1 MSELVGRILKD
12 LYDFRGSELLQE
24 PQNLELLLEDLCPDE
39 LKAIRLVLLGLSH
52 RIPQRLLSHDG
63 TPLATE
69 MQGLCSELQQRH
81 QLNLRFG
88 RWIVE
93 TWAAAVGLLPLPLE
107 PRNIFAEAAEE
118 YRNAIKVVLSSGSV
132 TGKLGQ
138 ELDVL
143 RQQLLLT
150 DDDVNRIQTEV
161 TQDLAQRQQFASHPS
176 LQSLLEPPRSNELG
190 MSFVSIEPGTFLMGS
205 PPYELHREAD
215 ETLHPVTLTQ
225 PYAVQTTPVTQQQWE
240 AVMGSNPSDFKGAA
254 LPVENVSWNDVMTRF
269 IPRLNEMGMGSY
281 RLPTEA
287 EWEYAARAGSWQ
299 AYYQREDASQLD
311 TYAWYTN
318 NSRFQTH
325 AVGTKASNAWGL
337 YDMHG
342 NIWEWCSD
350 WYNGPYSKE
359 PQTDPSG
366 PQRGLG
372 RVMRGGSWFCNAAA
386 CRLAT
391 RGYMPPETR
400 IRLIGFRLV
409 RELDHLLET

>member
-1 MSELVGRILKD
+1 
-12 LYDFRGSELLQE
+12 
-24 PQNLELLLEDLCPDE
+24 
-39 LKAIRLVLLGLSH
+39 
-52 RIPQRLLSHDG
+52 
-63 TPLATE
+63 
-69 MQGLCSELQQRH
+69 
-81 QLNLRFG
+81 
-88 RWIVE
+88 
-93 TWAAAVGLLPLPLE
+93 
-107 PRNIFAEAAEE
+107 
-118 YRNAIKVVLSSGSV
+118 
-132 TGKLGQ
+132 
-138 ELDVL
+138 
-143 RQQLLLT
+143 
-150 DDDVNRIQTEV
+150 
-161 TQDLAQRQQFASHPS
+161 
-176 LQSLLEPPRSNELG
+176 
-190 MSFVSIEPGTFLMGS
+190 
-205 PPYELHREAD
+205 
-215 ETLHPVTLTQ
+215 
-225 PYAVQTTPVTQQQWE
+225 VTQQQWE

-269 IPRLNEMGMGSY
+269 IPRLNDMGMGSY

-325 AVGTKASNAWGL
+325 AVGTKVSNAWGL

-342 NIWEWCSD
+342 NIWEWCND

-359 PQTDPSG
+359 PQTDPAG